1 MSSAPPI
8 NAPLFLVAAPR
19 SGAEALRQM
28 LAQHPAIAMAPA
40 FDFLV
45 EAISPEGR
53 FMKRDAF
60 LRSVEYNIRFKRLG
74 LTVPQGVGFIGIAH
88 SLLEQ
93 VAATKPGAPIVGAVL
108 QHDFDR
114 ILWLWPDA
122 RFIHLVRDGRDVAQ
136 AAVTARRAGNLWHGI
151 ADWVDAEILWDRM
164 SHKLP
169 PDRQLSLRYEVL
181 AGDTEYELR
190 RICAYLGL
198 SFEPAMLRPAETL
211 QRESMGRWRKADIA
225 ELSAA
230 EHRAARWLLQS
241 GYFLSA
247 TVRPPA
253 ILRRMALNLQNKLA
267 LANHRREMLGTGPWL
282 KSAYTA
288 RFGRKK
294 AKARLKR
301 EQAELLARHEDK

>member
-1 MSSAPPI
+1 MSSAPQIPSPI
-8 NAPLFLVAAPR
+8 FLVASPR
-19 SGAEALRQM
+19 SGAETLRQM
-28 LAQHPAIAMAPA
+28 LTLHPAIAMAPE

-45 EAISPEGR
+45 GAISPEGR

-60 LRSVEYNIRFKRLG
+60 LRSVEFNIRFRRLG
-74 LTVPQGVGFIGIAH
+74 LTVPPGVAFTGIAH
-88 SLLEQ
+88 SMLEQ

-108 QHDFDR
+108 QQHFDR

-151 ADWVDAEILWDRM
+151 ADWVDAETLWDRM

-169 PDRQLSLRYEVL
+169 AERQLSLRYEVL
-181 AGDTEYELR
+181 ASDTAYELQ
-190 RICAYLGL
+190 RICEFLGVP
-198 SFEPAMLRPAETL
+198 FDPAMLGPAPAL
-211 QRESMGRWRKADIA
+211 QRDPMGRWRKADVG

-230 EHRAARWLLQS
+230 EHRAARWLLQN

-253 ILRRMALNLQNKLA
+253 ILRRMALNIQNKLA

-294 AKARLKR
+294 ARARLKR
-301 EQAELLARHEDK
+301 EEAELLARHEN

>member
-1 MSSAPPI
+1 MSNAPPI
-8 NAPLFLVAAPR
+8 PSPVFLVAAAR
-19 SGAEALRQM
+19 SGAETLRLM
-28 LAQHPAIAMAPA
+28 LAQHPAIAMAPE

-45 EAISPEGR
+45 DAISPEGR
-53 FMKRDAF
+53 FMKREAF
-60 LRSVEYNIRFKRLG
+60 LRSVEFNIRFKRLG
-74 LTVPQGVGFIGIAH
+74 LSVPQNASFSGIAH
-88 SLLEQ
+88 AMLEQ

-108 QHDFDR
+108 QRHFDR

-122 RFIHLVRDGRDVAQ
+122 RFIHLVRDGRDVAK
-136 AAVTARRAGNLWHGI
+136 AAVSARRAGNLWHGI
-151 ADWVDAEILWDRM
+151 ADWVDTEMLWDRM

-169 PDRQLSLRYEVL
+169 ADRQLSLRYEVL
-181 AGDTEYELR
+181 ASDTEYELR
-190 RICAYLGL
+190 RICDYLGL
-198 SFEPAMLRPAETL
+198 SFDPAMLQPSQAL
-211 QRESMGRWRKADIA
+211 QREPMGRWRKADVA

-253 ILRRMALNLQNKLA
+253 ILRRVALGIQNKLT
-267 LANHRREMLGTGPWL
+267 LANHRRELLGTGPWL

-301 EQAELLARHEDK
+301 EQAELLARSEDS

>member
-1 MSSAPPI
+1 MSSTPPI
-8 NAPLFLVAAPR
+8 SSPVFLVAASR
-19 SGAEALRQM
+19 SGAEGFRQ
-28 LAQHPAIAMAPA
+28 LLVQHPAIAIAPN
-40 FDFLV
+40 FDFLI

-53 FMKRDAF
+53 FMKREAF
-60 LRSVEYNIRFKRLG
+60 LRSVDFNIRFKRLG
-74 LTVPQGVGFIGIAH
+74 LTVPSGVGFTGIAQA
-88 SLLEQ
+88 LLAQ
-93 VAATKPGAPIVGAVL
+93 ATAAKPGAPVIGAVL

-136 AAVTARRAGNLWHGI
+136 AMVTARRAGNLWHGI
-151 ADWVDAEILWDRM
+151 ADWVETEVLWDRM

-169 PDRQLSLRYEVL
+169 ANRQLSLRYEVL
-181 AGDTEYELR
+181 ASDTEYELR
-190 RICAYLGL
+190 RVCDYLGL
-198 SFEPAMLRPAETL
+198 PFDPAMLGPAQSL
-211 QRESMGRWRKADIA
+211 QREPMGRWRKADTA

-230 EHRAARWLLQS
+230 EHRAARWLLQN

-267 LANHRREMLGTGPWL
+267 LANHRRELLGTGPWL

-301 EQAELLARHEDK
+301 EQAELMARTED

>member
-1 MSSAPPI
+1 MASTPPI
-8 NAPLFLVAAPR
+8 SSPVFLVAASR
-19 SGAEALRQM
+19 SGAENFRQ
-28 LAQHPAIAMAPA
+28 LLVQHPAIAIAPN
-40 FDFLV
+40 FDFLI

-53 FMKRDAF
+53 FMKREAF
-60 LRSVEYNIRFKRLG
+60 LRSVDFNFRFKRLG
-74 LTVPQGVGFIGIAH
+74 LTVPPGVGFTGIAQA
-88 SLLEQ
+88 LLAQ
-93 VAATKPGAPIVGAVL
+93 ATSSKPGAAVAGAVL

-136 AAVTARRAGNLWHGI
+136 ANVAARRAGNLWHGI
-151 ADWVDAEILWDRM
+151 ADWVEAEVLWDRM

-169 PDRQLSLRYEVL
+169 ADRQLSLRYEVL
-181 AGDTEYELR
+181 ASDTEYELR
-190 RICAYLGL
+190 RVCDYLGL
-198 SFEPAMLRPAETL
+198 PFDPAMLGPAQAL
-211 QRESMGRWRKADIA
+211 QREPMGRWRKADAA

-230 EHRAARWLLQS
+230 EHRAARWLLQN

-267 LANHRREMLGTGPWL
+267 LANHRRELLGTGPWL

-301 EQAELLARHEDK
+301 EHAEMMARTEE

>member
-1 MSSAPPI
+1 MSSTPPI
-8 NAPLFLVAAPR
+8 PSPLFLVAAPR
-19 SGAEALRQM
+19 SGAETLRQM
-28 LAQHPAIAMAPA
+28 LALHPAIAMASE

-45 EAISPEGR
+45 DAISSEGR

-60 LRSVEYNIRFKRLG
+60 LRSVEFNIRFKRLG
-74 LTVPQGVGFIGIAH
+74 LTVPPGTPFTGIAQAM
-88 SLLEQ
+88 LEQ

-108 QHDFDR
+108 QRHFDR

-136 AAVTARRAGNLWHGI
+136 ATVASRRAGNLWHGI
-151 ADWVDAEILWDRM
+151 AGWVDAEVLWDRM

-169 PDRQLSLRYEVL
+169 AERQLSLRYEVL
-181 AGDTEYELR
+181 ASDTSYELQ
-190 RICAYLGL
+190 RICEFLGL
-198 SFEPAMLRPAETL
+198 PFDPAMLGPAQAL
-211 QRESMGRWRKADIA
+211 HREPTGRWRKADIA

-230 EHRAARWLLQS
+230 EHRAARWLLQN

-253 ILRRMALNLQNKLA
+253 ILRRTALHIQNKLT
-267 LANHRREMLGTGPWL
+267 LANHRRELLGTGAWL
-282 KSAYTA
+282 KSVYTA

-294 AKARLKR
+294 AKSRLKR
-301 EQAELLARHEDK
+301 EQAELMARSDD